1 MFDRF
6 FADPILAQE
15 VADRLGDWQVS
26 PATWQSYLQRQ
37 IAAKTAASNCDFQQL
52 ASQ

>member
-6 FADPILAQE
+6 FADPIIAQE
-15 VADRLGDWQVS
+15 VADRLGD
-26 PATWQSYLQRQ
+26 WQSYLQRQ